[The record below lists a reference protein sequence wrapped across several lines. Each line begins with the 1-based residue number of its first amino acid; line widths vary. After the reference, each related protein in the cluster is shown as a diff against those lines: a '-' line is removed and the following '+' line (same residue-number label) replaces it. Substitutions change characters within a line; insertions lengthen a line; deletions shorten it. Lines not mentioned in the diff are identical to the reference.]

1 MTEPAA
7 EIYENEPIGTF
18 VMHLEARTT
27 STLLYTIISG
37 NTDDMFFINPT
48 TGVIITKDILDYET
62 NKFYNL
68 TVRATNM
75 ASATATINA
84 IVHVK
89 DHNDNAPYFE
99 QKLYLGEVLESAQIG
114 SLVIAIKDKTNENH
128 LNRKTTN
135 STGPLVIKARDL
147 DSGLN
152 ALLHYDIVELL
163 PRRFFHIDS
172 TTGAIKTVMLLD
184 HEKIPIFNFHVKV
197 SDLGKPKLSS
207 DTTAQVQIYVRD
219 VNDCAPIF
227 SQNEYNV
234 TLLLPTYENV
244 AVMQVNATDPD
255 TSESTTLK
263 YDIIEGN
270 REDVFVID
278 SKTGIITTRYVFPIH
293 SVIIFSHPLQYYLLF
308 PYFPLSLSS
317 FLLCRL

>member
-1 MTEPAA
+1 M
-7 EIYENEPIGTF
+7 N
-18 VMHLEARTT
+18 LEARTT
-27 STLLYTIISG
+27 SSLLFTIVSG

-48 TGVIITKDILDYET
+48 TGVITTKDILDYEI

-75 ASATATINA
+75 ASASTTINA
-84 IVHVK
+84 IVHVL
-89 DHNDNAPYFE
+89 DCNDNAPYFE
-99 QKLYLGEVLESAQIG
+99 QKLYRGEVLESAQIG
-114 SLVIAIKDKTNENH
+114 SLVIAIKDKINENH
-128 LNRKTTN
+128 SNSKTAN
-135 STGPLVIKARDL
+135 STGPLVIKARDM

-184 HEKIPIFNFHVKV
+184 HEKIPIFNFQVKV

-207 DTTAQVQIYVRD
+207 DTTAKVQIYVRD

-244 AVMQVNATDPD
+244 VVIQVNATDPD
-255 TSESTTLK
+255 TSESTTLR

-270 REDVFVID
+270 RDGVFVID
-278 SKTGIITTRYVFPIH
+278 AQTGIITTR
-293 SVIIFSHPLQYYLLF
+293 
-308 PYFPLSLSS
+308 
-317 FLLCRL
+317 

>member
-1 MTEPAA
+1 
-7 EIYENEPIGTF
+7 
-18 VMHLEARTT
+18 MHLEARST
-27 STLLYTIISG
+27 SSLLFTILSG

-48 TGVIITKDILDYET
+48 TGVIITKDILDYEK

-68 TVRATNM
+68 TIRATNM
-75 ASATATINA
+75 ASASATINV
-84 IVHVK
+84 IVHVL
-89 DHNDNAPYFE
+89 DRNDNAPYFE
-99 QKLYLGEVLESAQIG
+99 QRLYRGEVLESAEIG
-114 SLVIAIKDKTNENH
+114 SLVIAIKDNPNLKKSSSTTIENH
-128 LNRKTTN
+128 LQSKTAN

-152 ALLHYDIVELL
+152 SLLHYDIVELL

-244 AVMQVNATDPD
+244 VVIQVNATDPD
-255 TSESTTLK
+255 TSENSTLR

-270 REDVFVID
+270 RDGVFVID
-278 SKTGIITTRYVFPIH
+278 SKSGIITTRWV
-293 SVIIFSHPLQYYLLF
+293 
-308 PYFPLSLSS
+308 
-317 FLLCRL
+317 